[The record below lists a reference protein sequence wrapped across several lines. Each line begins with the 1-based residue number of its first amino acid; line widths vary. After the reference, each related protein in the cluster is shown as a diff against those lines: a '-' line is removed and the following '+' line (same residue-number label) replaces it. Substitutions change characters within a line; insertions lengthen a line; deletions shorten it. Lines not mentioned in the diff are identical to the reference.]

1 MRIPEGHAP
10 RRGMRRFRLVLAL
23 LTVFGAA
30 GFGSA
35 LADDA
40 KAAAPPAQAPLPGKN
55 APAGGPASDRIVTRG
70 DFERELLLTGEIEAV
85 RSLAIKSPQTAI
97 FQMRIQFMAEEGI
110 VVKEGEP
117 LLDFDNSSLAD
128 RVREL
133 ETQIIDAETQ
143 IVAKRSEL
151 ASKLKDLEIELAE
164 KRFAGDRAKVEAGID
179 EEVLSRKEYNERQLA
194 FEKAAKELEETKER
208 VERTKQS
215 GAADLDVLVISRD
228 KLKKD
233 LMSAL
238 KDLELLSIK
247 APAEGLVVYE
257 KRERSTLRFQEGD
270 SCWPGQAV
278 IQLPDLSEMQVEF
291 TVNEVDALL
300 LKEGMPLRISL
311 DAFPGR
317 DLSGVITMIPSMAV
331 HPEED
336 SKIAVFRVKASLS
349 ETWKGEMKPG
359 MSVLGRI
366 IVEQKQNVPLV
377 ARSAVHFDGE
387 AYWLNRAAGEDED
400 SAPERIEPVARNAS
414 WYVISE
420 DEYARLSGE
429 PEEGPRV
436 SSVGVNP

>member
-1 MRIPEGHAP
+1 MRIPDGDAP
-10 RRGMRRFRLVLAL
+10 RLGTQRLRLVLAL
-23 LTVFGAA
+23 LAVFGAA
-30 GFGSA
+30 GCSPARSA
-35 LADDA
+35 DE
-40 KAAAPPAQAPLPGKN
+40 KAAAPPARVPPPGES
-55 APAGGPASDRIVTRG
+55 APAASPAAGRIVTRG

-97 FQMRIQFMAEEGI
+97 FQMRIQFMAEEGT
-110 VVKEGEP
+110 VVKEGDP

-133 ETQIIDAETQ
+133 ETQILDAETQ

-164 KRFAGDRAKVEAGID
+164 KKFASDRTRVEASID

-194 FEKAAKELEETKER
+194 SEKAAKELEETKER

-215 GAADLDVLVISRD
+215 GTADLDVLVISRD

-291 TVNEVDALL
+291 TVNEVDAPL
-300 LKEGMPLRISL
+300 LKEGMPLRVSL

-317 DLSGVITMIPSMAV
+317 DITGVITMIPSMAV
-331 HPEED
+331 PPEED
-336 SKIAVFRVKASLS
+336 SKIAIFRVKASLS

-359 MSVLGRI
+359 MSVLGRVL
-366 IVEQKQNVPLV
+366 VEQKQNVPLV
-377 ARSAVHFDGE
+377 ARSAVHFDGA
-387 AYWLNRAAGEDED
+387 AYWLKDGAGEDGD
-400 SAPERIEPVARNAS
+400 SSPQRIEPVARNAS

-420 DEYARLSGE
+420 EEYARLSGE